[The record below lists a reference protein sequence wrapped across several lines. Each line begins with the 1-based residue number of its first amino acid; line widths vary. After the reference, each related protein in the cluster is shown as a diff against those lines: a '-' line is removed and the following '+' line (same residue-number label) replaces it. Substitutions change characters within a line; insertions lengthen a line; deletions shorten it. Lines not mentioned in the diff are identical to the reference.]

1 MWWLVLYVHCD
12 LLLLLLLL
20 NSFGDSLLLLLLLL
34 LLSLDTVPLLS
45 LLGETVNVG
54 GSRLADL
61 SEFGDWS
68 GDARSL
74 SEFESEFVLWDV
86 EDFFDFWRC
95 FALLFLNQT

>member
-1 MWWLVLYVHCD
+1 MYVHCD
-12 LLLLLLLL
+12 LLLLLLLLLL
-20 NSFGDSLLLLLLLL
+20 NSFGDSLLL

>member
-1 MWWLVLYVHCD
+1 MLYVHCD
-12 LLLLLLLL
+12 LLLLLLL
-20 NSFGDSLLLLLLLL
+20 NSFGDSLLLVL
-34 LLSLDTVPLLS
+34 LLSLDTVLLLS
-45 LLGETVNVG
+45 LFGDIVNVG
-54 GSRLADL
+54 GSRLGDL

-68 GDARSL
+68 GDARSF